1 MRDVSDHMKL
11 KKQHYNESGGGFA
24 DFFPIR
30 HKKKIFDLA
39 QIEPSDVLYDLGCG
53 DGSILIFAVKKFK
66 VKKAFGYETDYTRNF
81 IARKNV
87 EKAGLQNKISIIN
100 EDFNEIDLS
109 KADVIFDMLPEYK
122 ADLKKYLNKK
132 IKHGTRL
139 IKHDLP
145 LIAYLPDKVDIPFYR
160 MKFPLVMAK
169 NRTQWASKVLEM
181 KNAKVSDVWH
191 DLYYY
196 QYEKTRTK
204 WDIYR
209 FEKILTERLDG
220 SKIDFE

>member
-1 MRDVSDHMKL
+1 MKL
-11 KKQHYNESGGGFA
+11 KKQYYNKRGGGLA

-39 QIEPSDVLYDLGCG
+39 EIRSSDVLYDLGCG
-53 DGSILIFAVKKFK
+53 DGSILIFAVKNFK
-66 VKKAFGYETDYTRNF
+66 VEEAYGYEIDYTRNF

-87 EKAGLQNKISIIN
+87 EKAGLKNKISIIN
-100 EDFNEIDLS
+100 EDFNKIDLS
-109 KADVIFDMLPEYK
+109 KADVIFDMLPEHK
-122 ADLKKYLNKK
+122 EDLKKYLNKK

-145 LIAYLPDKVDIPFYR
+145 LIAYLPDAVDIPFYR
-160 MKFPLVMAK
+160 MKFPLVKAK
-169 NRTQWASKVLEM
+169 NRTQWASKVIGM

-196 QYEKTRTK
+196 DKEKTWTK
-204 WDIYR
+204 WQIYR
-209 FEKILTERLDG
+209 FEKMLSNRLGG
-220 SKIDFE
+220 SGINFE